1 MSEPTNYEPKHGAL
15 EALNDQKPMLSNQT
29 YDTLKR
35 FVTLGLPAFGV
46 LYVTVAALWGLPN
59 PEAVASTCLAVA
71 TFCGVLLNIAGRSY
85 EKSDDMYDGVINV
98 RTDPESGIKQA
109 ALVLKN
115 FENPAD
121 VVTQSEARF
130 KVVGS

>member
-1 MSEPTNYEPKHGAL
+1 MSDTENHQPRHAAL
-15 EALNDQKPMLSNQT
+15 DTLNDQKPMLSNQT

-46 LYVTVAALWGLPN
+46 LYVAIAAIWGLPN
-59 PEAVASTCLAVA
+59 PEAVSSTVLAVA

-85 EKSDDMYDGVINV
+85 EKSDEMYDGVINV
-98 RTDPESGIKQA
+98 RTDPETGIKQA
-109 ALVLKN
+109 GLVLKN
-115 FENPAD
+115 YENPAE